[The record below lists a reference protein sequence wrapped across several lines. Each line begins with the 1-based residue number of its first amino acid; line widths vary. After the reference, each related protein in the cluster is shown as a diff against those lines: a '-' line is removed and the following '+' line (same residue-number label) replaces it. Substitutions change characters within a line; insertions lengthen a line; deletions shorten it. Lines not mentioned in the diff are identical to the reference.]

1 MINPIN
7 TVNCNPIKKVA
18 FKQNPQPIKEN
29 LQKTIENDKFVS
41 STQQENL
48 PPDIGTFRLTTGF
61 LTDKQVDDINKTR
74 QLPPNAKFVMNGYGS
89 YAISNNFF
97 GIRVGTQTLP
107 EGFEVRKNV
116 FGQAVVLPKGSEG
129 LLIKQ

>member
-7 TVNCNPIKKVA
+7 TVNFNPIKKVA

-129 LLIKQ
+129 LLIK